1 MFGGCIYGGR
11 ADISALYVGAGLRDV
26 VEWDVGVELVT
37 ESPEQYW
44 EMISGHVS
52 LAVAALQ
59 QVDEPARKWIRANA
73 IATVSAFENDGKVR
87 VPGVVRCGASWER
100 NRMRAARAPA
110 DTRDPPTRAVP
121 TQPSAEGAPYLRISR
136 TPQGVCDC
144 DSGSAAGG
152 SAIEASD
159 VRPETLGLLAVGL
172 GALLLLLRRA
182 TRPR

>member
-59 QVDEPARKWIRANA
+59 QVDEPARKRIRANA

-87 VPGVVRCGASWER
+87 VPGVARCIVGTKPHAS
-100 NRMRAARAPA
+100 
-110 DTRDPPTRAVP
+110 
-121 TQPSAEGAPYLRISR
+121 
-136 TPQGVCDC
+136 
-144 DSGSAAGG
+144 
-152 SAIEASD
+152 
-159 VRPETLGLLAVGL
+159 GL
-172 GALLLLLRRA
+172 
-182 TRPR
+182 